1 MNLSSIVPI
10 LKSKFRSVPFEVKE
24 NTGDKLRV
32 MADISINDLADN
44 VLLSITCYK
53 GGTLHVFLTFD
64 EISETMEVYRLIND
78 LNENCSFYK
87 AYVSKGD
94 TNYLEIHATSICA
107 ADENEVADT
116 IEFFMTEV
124 LEDRMRK
131 YLLPLVERTY

>member
-24 NTGDKLRV
+24 NTGDKLRI
-32 MADISINDLADN
+32 MADISINDLSDN
-44 VLLSITCYK
+44 VLLSITAYK

-64 EISETMEVYRLIND
+64 EISETMEVYKLIND

-87 AYVSKGD
+87 AYISKGD
-94 TNYLEIHATSICA
+94 TNFLEIHATSLCEP
-107 ADENEVADT
+107 DENEVADA

-124 LEDRMRK
+124 LEDRMRR
-131 YLLPLVERTY
+131 YLVPLVERTY